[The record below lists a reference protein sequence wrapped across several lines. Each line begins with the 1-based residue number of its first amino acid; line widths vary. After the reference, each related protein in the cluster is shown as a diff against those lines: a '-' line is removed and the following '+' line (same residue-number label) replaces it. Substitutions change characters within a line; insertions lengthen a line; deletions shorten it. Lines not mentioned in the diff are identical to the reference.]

1 MLLNRGEVEDA
12 RKVIEEMLRDA
23 SVRSNSL
30 RFYLIQAELRL
41 LASKMRMRER
51 EWVDHHSVRGTA
63 KTKLSQAGPIDL
75 ALDAWKLA
83 ATASKWAETDLRTPS
98 SQELSLLWIVPMLGD
113 LQLRCVDQISSLFRS
128 IGAPRELKCHL
139 KWGLRLTQTLC
150 LPLRSAHFLL
160 KLSDCYLLC
169 DDEVAAEALL
179 QGVDHILGGKMAKG
193 RAGERGTAGFQVEE
207 VVKLPGQSE
216 LQALTASPSLV
227 RPVVSKPE
235 FLTHPS
241 SCSCFFC
248 NTPALHVVLLKLAF
262 YRAAARDMAGDGVSA
277 LSMVDQALE
286 MVPCLVSKTNEVSE
300 SKSGVLEHLRV
311 EYVGGL
317 QGRLESLGCRHAWE
331 ECKHIMTL
339 INQELSALPFNK
351 VKALPELVLRAK
363 EQERFLVAAERRGKE
378 LEAERMEKDQQSL
391 LVSNLSNLKL
401 EVDQSRTP
409 EPASRTSSRLVNGAP
424 SKRVMPSIG
433 VCWLDQGK

>member
-1 MLLNRGEVEDA
+1 
-12 RKVIEEMLRDA
+12 
-23 SVRSNSL
+23 
-30 RFYLIQAELRL
+30 
-41 LASKMRMRER
+41 
-51 EWVDHHSVRGTA
+51 
-63 KTKLSQAGPIDL
+63 
-75 ALDAWKLA
+75 
-83 ATASKWAETDLRTPS
+83 
-98 SQELSLLWIVPMLGD
+98 
-113 LQLRCVDQISSLFRS
+113 
-128 IGAPRELKCHL
+128 
-139 KWGLRLTQTLC
+139 
-150 LPLRSAHFLL
+150 
-160 KLSDCYLLC
+160 
-169 DDEVAAEALL
+169 
-179 QGVDHILGGKMAKG
+179 MAKG
-193 RAGERGTAGFQVEE
+193 RAGERSTAGSQVEE

-227 RPVVSKPE
+227 RPVMSKPE

-241 SCSCFFC
+241 LCSCFCC

-262 YRAAARDMAGDGVSA
+262 YRAAARDMAGDGGSA

-286 MVPCLVSKTNEVSE
+286 MVPCLVSKTNDVSE

-317 QGRLESLGCRHAWE
+317 QGRVESLGCRHAWE

-363 EQERFLVAAERRGKE
+363 EQERFLLAAERRGKV
-378 LEAERMEKDQQSL
+378 LEAERMEKNQQSL

-409 EPASRTSSRLVNGAP
+409 EPASRTSSRVVNGAP